1 MGSPQPQH
9 YTPLLDPSSRRVD
22 YLDLATPRTASHP
35 STLKRPR
42 RTTPLDEDG
51 QPSAVPLQRA
61 GSAGA
66 PVPEPGQDGLPRLLF
81 EAKQAQQ
88 AARLP
93 TAPSQ
98 PLAQPATQHTASQQ
112 GLTRL
117 GSKRPRSAEAEGDEG
132 QRRSAGA
139 KAGSSKGW
147 NVSSIQDLFDALY
160 PYKGKPWVLQDV
172 GVRAPA
178 DWHTVAA
185 LAIRA
190 PQHLPKQ
197 IRDQVGFEPRGLI
210 SLCGELLTWHP
221 KHWQNPHHP
230 RCA

>member
-51 QPSAVPLQRA
+51 QPTAVALQRA

-66 PVPEPGQDGLPRLLF
+66 PLPEPGQDGLPRLLF
-81 EAKQAQQ
+81 EAKQAQHAAYLPTQ
-88 AARLP
+88 AASDKSL
-93 TAPSQ
+93 A
-98 PLAQPATQHTASQQ
+98 AQPATQHTAGPQA
-112 GLTRL
+112 LTRL
-117 GSKRPRSAEAEGDEG
+117 GKRPRSAEAEADEG
-132 QRRSAGA
+132 RRRAAAG

-147 NVSSIQDLFDALY
+147 TVSSIQDLFDVLY

-178 DWHTVAA
+178 DWHTIAA

-190 PQHLPKQ
+190 PQHLPQ
-197 IRDQVGFEPRGLI
+197 HIRDQV
-210 SLCGELLTWHP
+210 
-221 KHWQNPHHP
+221 
-230 RCA
+230 